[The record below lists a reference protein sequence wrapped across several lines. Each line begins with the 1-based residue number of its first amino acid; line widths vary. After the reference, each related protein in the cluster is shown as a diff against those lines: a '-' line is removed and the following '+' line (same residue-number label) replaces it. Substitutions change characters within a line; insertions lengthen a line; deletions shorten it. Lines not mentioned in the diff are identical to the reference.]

1 MKKLL
6 SLGIIFLLLAST
18 SSAFIPH
25 AAQGSSNEE
34 VLFFDDPESYG
45 DLWTDKGGQGHN
57 VDDGSYWLFE
67 NITLY
72 FKFNVRVSGPC
83 LRFIGPYGEAFHPCM
98 YLVAEPGEVYDFGS
112 IYFDEER
119 DIGEWTIILEANLE
133 ESNEVVEVDRLRIW
147 ITGGRVWTDKSV
159 YNVGESVI
167 IYVSPTPA
175 IGVSYWLII
184 HRPDGSQFRVNLLG
198 QNTAVIQAGPQVGE
212 YKVELWGQIEYPGAE
227 PRVVA
232 ECHYEVKAESVKCIG
247 TWGSPDSDWSTGV
260 TTDGD
265 SFYITGTE
273 TDEEDIIV
281 LMKVNPDCKVEW
293 VKGWRTGIQDDS
305 GNFGMDIE
313 LKDDYLLVAGDDRL
327 LKFTLDGNLVW
338 SKRII
343 GGPGF
348 REVGFEDLALSDDDI
363 YIATHHSGLLKIKE
377 INNDLVVDWV
387 LERVGHSVEYY
398 KGFIYAIGG
407 EMGEPHLLVKLG
419 EDGHIVWAKD
429 LENWIYDIRVTDHG
443 IYALRVSN
451 MIFKF
456 DHDGNL
462 LWAKE
467 ITLDVPEWFHLTGL
481 HIDDNIYLY
490 GYKGKDENS
499 KPYEFIAVIIIL
511 DKHGNFLKGYALNSW
526 GTSKFSD
533 AASGFGSDCI
543 LLAGFTWDEITEAV
557 RIDGATQQV
566 SITIQDVTPDIT
578 RLEYD
583 LRFSNIPGEVIEL
596 TGSTSYAGESDILFV
611 ILRKQEG
618 PKTAEVRVRG
628 YIISDPEYV
637 FRPGGD
643 VWRFDIKI
651 TEVLSD
657 PTGSLHVGDVV
668 FVEVHL
674 HKGAQLIGF
683 PETGPEKG
691 DYVEVYGR
699 YWGEL
704 WAEKPDHYLKNKE
717 IEQKAIRFIG
727 TVRNEPTDP
736 YDIEVEIDK
745 VLQDPEGKL
754 STYAGNQ
761 VAHVS
766 ITDPSKCDVVW
777 PLREGDRIEVYA
789 KDYEYSENDV
799 YDVYVWIYPRD
810 NILDGYVKSTKKAIR
825 FIGTVRNEPTDP
837 YDIEVEIDKVL
848 QDPEGKLSTYAGNQ
862 VAHVSITDPSK
873 CDVVWPLREGDRIEV
888 YAKDYEYSENDVY
901 DVYVWIYPRDHILDG
916 YIKALLVD
924 LTIED
929 IKFSKLNPVEGE
941 PITITATI
949 KNSGSEDIHDC
960 FNVVFYQCSYFND
973 FEPNERGAYA
983 PIEIETVCELRSGES
998 VDVSVLWCAAPTYN
1012 INEKP
1017 IKVVVDLPDRVP
1029 ESDEENNYKFVN
1041 INVVDNSNFDP
1052 ERDGYHFK
1060 NYGYTPSEIEFLKG
1074 IVKAYVNSALKAILV
1089 NLVIGEGHCYGMSA
1103 TSILYY
1109 LNSIPKPVNKPT
1121 FHMMKEDEG
1130 VLSNINAYQARQAF
1144 QLLKRLIHG
1153 ASTTVPEV
1161 YKYIK
1166 QRTDQDIPVIL
1177 GFEVY
1182 NNSTGKFIESHAVV
1196 AFDTYD
1202 YSDNVKHVII
1212 YDSNYPGMARV
1223 VRFDLSRN
1231 EIYYICGYDKTTGD
1245 IYYAKNPIAE
1255 EAIAYEEDEDAVKK
1269 LAKAIKDFL
1278 KSLIDY
1284 LKNNNLNLIIFN
1296 CPVNVTIVDQHGR
1309 VLSDGGINEIPNA
1322 RVEIVGET
1330 KMFYIPSNLTY
1341 TVNVDAYDY
1350 GNFSLAL
1357 LTANEEI
1364 TTFSNIS
1371 VNPNTEA
1378 VVHISPSSITMDID
1392 HDGDGNTDKQLI
1404 PPVSDYSY
1412 SISGLTVTFDAS
1424 SSYDPDGYIV
1434 SYEWDFGDGST
1445 ASGVTVTHTYSQ
1457 PGTYTVTLTVTDND
1471 GLIASIPEQVTVS
1484 PSPEESN
1491 PDKKAV
1497 KVVRRKGGGGRRIR
1511 TQTDN
1516 DGLIASIPEQVT
1528 VSPSPEESNPDK
1540 KAVKVDGLLTLLL
1553 SILLFMS
1560 LSLKQKSRQKKRVQS

>member
-810 NILDGYVKSTKKAIR
+810 
-825 FIGTVRNEPTDP
+825 
-837 YDIEVEIDKVL
+837 
-848 QDPEGKLSTYAGNQ
+848 
-862 VAHVSITDPSK
+862 
-873 CDVVWPLREGDRIEV
+873 
-888 YAKDYEYSENDVY
+888 
-901 DVYVWIYPRDHILDG
+901 HILDG

-1497 KVVRRKGGGGRRIR
+1497 KV
-1511 TQTDN
+1511 
-1516 DGLIASIPEQVT
+1516 
-1528 VSPSPEESNPDK
+1528 
-1540 KAVKVDGLLTLLL
+1540 DGLLTLLL